1 MKYVNAIFCGNGEEM
16 DFKKEYEKWCTD
28 EYFDDETKKELLAIR
43 DDEEEIKDRFYRRL
57 EFGTGGLRGVI
68 GAVTNRMNIYTVRQM
83 SML

>member
-1 MKYVNAIFCGNGEEM
+1 MEFFAEM
-16 DFKKEYEKWCTD
+16 GDEMGFNKEYEIWCTD

-68 GAVTNRMNIYTVRQM
+68 GAGTNRMNIYTVRQM

>member
-1 MKYVNAIFCGNGEEM
+1 M

-28 EYFDDETKKELLAIR
+28 EYFGDETKKELLAIR

-68 GAVTNRMNIYTVRQM
+68 GAGTNRMNIYTVRQM